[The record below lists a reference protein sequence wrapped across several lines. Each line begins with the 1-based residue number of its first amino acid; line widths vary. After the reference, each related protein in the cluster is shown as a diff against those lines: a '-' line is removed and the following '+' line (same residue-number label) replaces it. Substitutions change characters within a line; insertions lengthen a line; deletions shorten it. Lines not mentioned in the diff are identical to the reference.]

1 MYNVQVASDIVAC
14 WFSVWYLRREGNSPF
29 SLVWN
34 HDVHVCTCKAEIK
47 WDYNIIISFIII
59 RSNSNFF
66 KSQRLAKGN
75 SITILLSWLYVTT
88 L

>member
-1 MYNVQVASDIVAC
+1 MATGPQRDCTHVACDIVTC
-14 WFSVWYLRREGNSPF
+14 WFSVWYLGGEGNSR
-29 SLVWN
+29 LIV
-34 HDVHVCTCKAEIK
+34 EIK
-47 WDYNIIISFIII
+47 WDYNIIVIII